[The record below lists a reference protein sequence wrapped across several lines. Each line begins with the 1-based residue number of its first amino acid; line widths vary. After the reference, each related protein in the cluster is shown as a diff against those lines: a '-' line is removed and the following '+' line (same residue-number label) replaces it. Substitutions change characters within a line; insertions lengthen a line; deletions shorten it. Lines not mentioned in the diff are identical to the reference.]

1 MFVTGQK
8 AASALRLSDKKPQQ
22 VPREGGIL
30 DKYAKY
36 GRAHELDVSAT
47 ITDEIDD
54 MNDKNKSRK
63 IRMHNKREDKRY
75 ATELQQ
81 WKDKITRALEAY
93 YNYKRELALHAHIVQ
108 REKENK
114 LKAKKDKPEKQEK
127 PIKEKNAPRDP
138 SSATMMSPGDL
149 KSQFKAPEKDKMDKT
164 KPTIFDELE
173 PKCDPETF
181 KKIESEHQSK
191 M

>member
-1 MFVTGQK
+1 M
-8 AASALRLSDKKPQQ
+8 
-22 VPREGGIL
+22 
-30 DKYAKY
+30 
-36 GRAHELDVSAT
+36 SAT

-93 YNYKRELALHAHIVQ
+93 YSYKRELALHAHVVQ

-114 LKAKKDKPEKQEK
+114 LKAKKDKAEKQEK
-127 PIKEKNAPRDP
+127 QIAEKKEKKAPRDP

-149 KSQFKAPEKDKMDKT
+149 KSQLKAPEKDKMDKT
-164 KPTIFDELE
+164 KPTVFDELK

-181 KKIESEHQSK
+181 QKIQSEH
-191 M
+191 